1 MSLSACPLALI
12 SEMFGMFVS
21 IVTIISVIFIIAA
34 DISIVVPV
42 VVVDDDQWE
51 IVSQRHQ
58 VSVQQHLLQTT

>member
-51 IVSQRHQ
+51 VVSQRHQ
-58 VSVQQHLLQTT
+58 VT